1 MGAAYAVVMTSR
13 VAIATR
19 TGLVRQ
25 RNEDSGYV
33 GSWLCAVADGMG
45 GHVGGDTASATV
57 INAVRQFDVAPESP
71 GQMTAILGAAVREA
85 NKRIAV
91 RVLDEPDLASMGSTL
106 TALFWSGSTV
116 VVANI
121 GDSRAYRLRDGI
133 LVQLTEDHVLSNLV
147 ARPMPSEIGEYL
159 VRFLDRRPGW
169 SPDLTL
175 RTAVPGDR
183 YLICS
188 DGLSGVLSADRIREV
203 LTDSG
208 DLDQAV
214 ETLIQETYA
223 AGAPDNVTVIAV
235 DLPEGTWQERDGSP
249 IVVGAAANLA
259 EAL

>member
-1 MGAAYAVVMTSR
+1 MTSR

-33 GSWLCAVADGMG
+33 GRWLCAVADGMG
-45 GHVGGDTASATV
+45 GHVGGDAASATV
-57 INAVRQFDVAPESP
+57 IDAVRQFDIASENP

-85 NKRIAV
+85 NKRIAA
-91 RVLDEPDLASMGSTL
+91 RVLEEPDLASMGSTL
-106 TALFWSGSTV
+106 TALFWSGSTA

-133 LVQLTEDHVLSNLV
+133 LMQLTEDHVLSNLV
-147 ARPMPSEIGEYL
+147 ANPMPSGISEYL

-175 RTAVPGDR
+175 RTAIPGDR